1 MNVSVLETDKLIV
14 GTNDIAY
21 QAPDIS
27 PTGTAV
33 LNGPVYVGNP
43 SPTLAYPGILNISSN
58 SAPQQPFDT
67 QPECKAKLAMYSVGN
82 VRINGDGKTSHG
94 LQVSGGGSV
103 DVLRVDGD
111 AFFSGSVDCGLS
123 LIHI

>member
-1 MNVSVLETDKLIV
+1 MKALKLLSQTKKMHILKTQTDKLIV

-43 SPTLAYPGILNISSN
+43 SPT
-58 SAPQQPFDT
+58 
-67 QPECKAKLAMYSVGN
+67 
-82 VRINGDGKTSHG
+82 
-94 LQVSGGGSV
+94 
-103 DVLRVDGD
+103 
-111 AFFSGSVDCGLS
+111 
-123 LIHI
+123 

>member
-1 MNVSVLETDKLIV
+1 MHILKTQTDKLIV

-27 PTGTAV
+27 PTGTAI

-82 VRINGDGKTSHG
+82 VRINGDGKTSH
-94 LQVSGGGSV
+94 
-103 DVLRVDGD
+103 
-111 AFFSGSVDCGLS
+111 
-123 LIHI
+123 